1 LTRPGRFDRI
11 IAVPLPDIRGRVQLL
26 QHFMK
31 EVVASIGTFILLL
44 GVIQSLNM
52 MGLPLAV
59 DPKVLARGTPGFSGA
74 ELQNMVK

>member
-1 LTRPGRFDRI
+1 
-11 IAVPLPDIRGRVQLL
+11 
-26 QHFMK
+26 MK